1 MPSIGLGESIPP
13 DTAHA
18 VSVSLPTWK
27 ANVGYEEGE
36 SWVISKMVTGYPRFF
51 IHNLIKAFAASIAE
65 RFGQPGQTSVLFPS
79 RAAAERCKEFIEK
92 YATEPALLKNLTL
105 VHLALDPSNPES
117 APYRSLAPTISA
129 VIINTE
135 TFPFGKQ
142 YWQHSGDGVS
152 SRRAEYCHKLFIE
165 GLLVRLSDDNIPVA
179 ASTPVSATPS
189 PAPPAVAGMK
199 PFRGPKR
206 YRRPMSTAD
215 SAASPAS
222 TLSAAVASTPTT
234 NGKSNG
240 HPISPHTGA
249 GEEDEDETARFLEE
263 RFGRNLDLSFVRRA
277 KSAILR
283 RITGAMT
290 ADNDVDLEHSRTP
303 TPAAADA
310 NFRGVSDVQEEDVY
324 LVPCG
329 MNAVFNAHRFLL
341 RARPDKAHLKSINF
355 GFPYVDTLKILQKF
369 GAGCLFYGHASEE
382 DLDDLE
388 QRLKEGERFLGLFCE
403 FPGNPLLTCPN
414 LVRIRKLADEY
425 DFAVVVDETIGTF
438 ANVNVLPYSD
448 IVVSSLTKIFS
459 GDCNVMGGS
468 LVLNRHQKA
477 LYTKLKEAAAIEYD
491 PNSYWPEDAI
501 FMERNSRDFA
511 TRVDRIN
518 ANAQT
523 ICDVLL
529 ASPVVKQLNYPKYVP
544 TRANYEACR
553 IHAAADSTHGHREG
567 GYGGLLS
574 FSFHNKAQ
582 AIAFYDAVDTAKGPS
597 LGTNFTLTSPYVVLA
612 HYQELDW
619 CAGLGVDPDLIRV
632 SVGLEEENALRETF
646 ETALAAAAAVVA

>member
-1 MPSIGLGESIPP
+1 M
-13 DTAHA
+13 TAA
-18 VSVSLPTWK
+18 KKSLTLH
-27 ANVGYEEGE
+27 
-36 SWVISKMVTGYPRFF
+36 RFF
-51 IHNLIKAFAASIAE
+51 IHNLIKAFAASVTE
-65 RFGQPGQTSVLFPS
+65 RFGQPGQTAILFPS
-79 RAAAERCKEFIEK
+79 RAAASRCRAFIEK
-92 YATEPALLKNLTL
+92 YATEPSSLEGLSV
-105 VHLALDPSNPES
+105 VHLALDASKPES
-117 APYRSLAPTISA
+117 AALRTLAPTISA
-129 VIINTE
+129 VIMHPDV
-135 TFPFGKQ
+135 FALGKQ

-152 SRRAEYCHKLFIE
+152 SRRAEYCHKLFSE
-165 GLLVRLSDDNIPVA
+165 GLLVRVEDDGTGSSATTPA
-179 ASTPVSATPS
+179 AAAPASTPS
-189 PAPPAVAGMK
+189 PAPPALAGMK

-206 YRRPMSTAD
+206 YRRPMSQGENV
-215 SAASPAS
+215 AAPAVSPG
-222 TLSAAVASTPTT
+222 TTASTPAT
-234 NGKSNG
+234 NGHSKGHSNG
-240 HPISPHTGA
+240 RPASPNSGA
-249 GEEDEDETARFLEE
+249 GDEDEDETARFLEE
-263 RFGRNLDLSFVRRA
+263 RFGRNLDLSFMRRA

-290 ADNDVDLEHSRTP
+290 ADNDVDLEHSP
-303 TPAAADA
+303 PASTTIDA
-310 NFRGVSDVQEEDVY
+310 NFRGVADVQQDDVY

-329 MNAVFNAHRFLL
+329 MNAIFNAHRFLL
-341 RARPDKAHLKSINF
+341 RARPDRANLQSINF

-369 GAGCLFYGHASEE
+369 GAGCLFYGHASEA

-388 QRLKEGERFLGLFCE
+388 KRLKEGERFLGLFCE

-414 LVRIRKLADEY
+414 LGRIRKLADEY

-438 ANVNVLPYSD
+438 ANVNVLPFAD

-468 LVLNRHQKA
+468 LVLNRQQKT
-477 LYTKLKEAAAIEYD
+477 LYAKLKEAAAAEYD
-491 PNSYWPEDAI
+491 PDSYWPEDAI

-529 ASPVVKQLNYPKYVP
+529 ASPVVKQLNYPKYGP
-544 TRANYEACR
+544 SRANYEACR
-553 IHAAADSTHGHREG
+553 IGATLDGPATASGAHRIG

-574 FSFHNKAQ
+574 FSFQTQAQ
-582 AIAFYDAVDTAKGPS
+582 AIAFYDAVETAKGPS

-632 SVGLEEENALRETF
+632 SVGLEEEGALRACF
-646 ETALAAAAAVVA
+646 ETALAAAAAVPV